1 MKLQEGVHL
10 HFIPTE
16 KFTTNSIKIRFAA
29 PMKEETVAGRV
40 LVANI
45 LEMANADYPRTIDF
59 RRKLAHLYGAS
70 FSTSFS
76 RRGEAHLI
84 DLNVS
89 FVKPEYL
96 PEDASL
102 TQEILA
108 VLEAVLFRPLTEKD
122 GFKQQIF
129 EMEKRNLM
137 AYLES
142 EVEDNFYHADLEL
155 NALFYQKSDLQIP
168 RVATKTLVEKE
179 TAQTVFQAYK
189 NMLQLDKIDIFVAG
203 QFDQVYMEKYF
214 KSLPF
219 SFRNPKLALD
229 YQQEFSKITREKT
242 ERKEANQ
249 SILEL
254 AYHLQVLYTDVN
266 YPELLVFNNLF
277 GSSAHSKLFVHLREK
292 EGLAYTVGSSLH
304 VFSGMMRVY
313 AGIDRKERLRVMKLI
328 RQLLSDM
335 KLGKF
340 TDEDLLLS
348 KKVLTTDA
356 KLAQDRV
363 STLIEVAYNRSI
375 YGDLVPSYPQWIDA
389 VNSVSREEIMAVAKG
404 IRLQAVYFMEGIQ

>member
-10 HFIPTE
+10 HFIPTNQ
-16 KFTTNSIKIRFAA
+16 FTTNSIKIRFAA
-29 PMKEETVAGRV
+29 PMQEETVAGWV

-45 LEMANADYPRTIDF
+45 LEMANADYPKNIDF

-70 FSTSFS
+70 FSTSVS

-89 FVKPEYL
+89 FVRPEHL
-96 PEDASL
+96 PEGAAL
-102 TQEILA
+102 TQEILEL
-108 VLEAVLFRPLTEKD
+108 LEVVLFRPLTEKD
-122 GFKQQIF
+122 GFNQQIF
-129 EMEKRNLM
+129 EMEKRNLI

-155 NALFYQKSDLQIP
+155 NALFYQKSDLRIP
-168 RVATKTLVEKE
+168 RVATKKLVEKE
-179 TAQTVFQAYK
+179 TAQTAFQAYK

-203 QFDQVYMEKYF
+203 QFDQAYMENF
-214 KSLPF
+214 FRSLPL

-229 YQQEFSKITREKT
+229 YQQEFSKITREKA

-266 YPELLVFNNLF
+266 YPALVVFNNLF
-277 GSSAHSKLFVHLREK
+277 GSSAHSKLFVQLRER

-328 RQLLSDM
+328 RQQLSDM

-340 TDEDLLLS
+340 SDEDLLLS

-356 KLAQDRV
+356 KL
-363 STLIEVAYNRSI
+363 S
-375 YGDLVPSYPQWIDA
+375 
-389 VNSVSREEIMAVAKG
+389 
-404 IRLQAVYFMEGIQ
+404 

>member
-10 HFIPTE
+10 HFIPTNQ
-16 KFTTNSIKIRFAA
+16 FTTNSIKIRFAA
-29 PMKEETVAGRV
+29 PMQEETVAGRV

-45 LEMANADYPRTIDF
+45 LEMANADYPKNIDF

-70 FSTSFS
+70 FSTSVS

-89 FVKPEYL
+89 FVRPEHL
-96 PEDASL
+96 PEGAAL
-102 TQEILA
+102 TQEILEL
-108 VLEAVLFRPLTEKD
+108 LEAVLFRPLTEKD
-122 GFKQQIF
+122 GFNQQIF
-129 EMEKRNLM
+129 EMEKRNLI

-155 NALFYQKSDLQIP
+155 NALFYQKSDLRIP
-168 RVATKTLVEKE
+168 RVATKKLVEKE
-179 TAQTVFQAYK
+179 TSQTAFQAYK

-203 QFDQVYMEKYF
+203 SFDQAYMENF
-214 KSLPF
+214 FRSLPLT
-219 SFRNPKLALD
+219 FRNPKLALD
-229 YQQEFSKITREKT
+229 YQQEFSKITREKA

-266 YPELLVFNNLF
+266 YPALVVFNNLF
-277 GSSAHSKLFVHLREK
+277 GSSAHSKLFVQLRER

-328 RQLLSDM
+328 RQQLSDM

-340 TDEDLLLS
+340 SDEELLLS

-356 KLAQDRV
+356 KLSQDRV
-363 STLIEVAYNRSI
+363 STIMEESYNRSI
-375 YGDLVPSYPQWIDA
+375 YGDQVRTYSQWIDA
-389 VNSVSREEIMAVAKG
+389 VNSVSREDIMAVAKG
-404 IRLQAVYFMEGIQ
+404 IKLQAVYFMEGIQ

>member
-1 MKLQEGVHL
+1 M
-10 HFIPTE
+10 
-16 KFTTNSIKIRFAA
+16 
-29 PMKEETVAGRV
+29 
-40 LVANI
+40 ANI
-45 LEMANADYPRTIDF
+45 LEMANADYPKNIDF
-59 RRKLAHLYGAS
+59 RRKFAHLYGAS
-70 FSTSFS
+70 FSTSVS

-89 FVKPEYL
+89 FVRPEHL
-96 PEDASL
+96 PEGAVL
-102 TQEILA
+102 TQEILEL
-108 VLEAVLFRPLTEKD
+108 LEAVLFRPLTEKD
-122 GFKQQIF
+122 GFNQQIF
-129 EMEKRNLM
+129 EMEKRNLI

-155 NALFYQKSDLQIP
+155 NALFYQKSDLRIP
-168 RVATKTLVEKE
+168 RVATKKLVEKE
-179 TAQTVFQAYK
+179 TSQTAFQAYK

-203 QFDQVYMEKYF
+203 SFDQAYMENF
-214 KSLPF
+214 FRSLPL

-229 YQQEFSKITREKT
+229 YQQEFSKITREKA

-266 YPELLVFNNLF
+266 YPALVVFNNLF
-277 GSSAHSKLFVHLREK
+277 GSSAHSKLFVQLRER

-328 RQLLSDM
+328 RQQLSDM

-340 TDEDLLLS
+340 SDEELLLS

-356 KLAQDRV
+356 KLSQDRV
-363 STLIEVAYNRSI
+363 STIIEEAYNRSI
-375 YGDLVPSYPQWIDA
+375 YGDQVRTYSQWIDA
-389 VNSVSREEIMAVAKG
+389 VNSVSREDIMAVAKG
-404 IRLQAVYFMEGIQ
+404 IKLQAVYFMEGIQ